1 MSKTE
6 KPFDAVALMRRLR
19 DEIDRDVEHMT
30 EEQRR
35 EYVHSRAERFWAQL
49 AEKESRAGVDM
60 DK

>member
-1 MSKTE
+1 MSRTE

-35 EYVHSRAERFWAQL
+35 EYIRARADRFRAWL
-49 AEKESRAGVDM
+49 VGRESVQAASVP
-60 DK
+60 